1 MAKKKAEKKNEPVV
15 KQDKPLTNAMVEA
28 RKRKKTFVK

>member
-1 MAKKKAEKKNEPVV
+1 MAKKKAKKNEPVV
-15 KQDKPLTNAMVEA
+15 KQDKPLTNATAEA